1 MKRMTPVMLPLALRV
16 GLQAAAMRRA
26 ARPVDLRVAP
36 AVRLRA
42 RVVRLRARVAR
53 PAVVISTVDRVRR
66 VATVRIVRSVATVRI
81 VRSVAT
87 EKIAP
92 RAATAMTGRRARR

>member
-1 MKRMTPVMLPLALRV
+1 MKRMTPVMLPPARRV

-42 RVVRLRARVAR
+42 RAVRPRDRVAR
-53 PAVVISTVDRVRR
+53 LRDRVVRPPVVISIVDRVHR
-66 VATVRIVRSVATVRI
+66 VATVRI

-92 RAATAMTGRRARR
+92 REVTAMTGRRARR